1 MAGYRLAPKAARLRR
16 SPWQRRRLT
25 FPAPPAGQSVSVGTA
40 FETDT
45 AVALLYVPQSIAVGT
60 AMEADVAGSVPATG
74 TNAGQGGLVW
84 LWQVGIP
91 VQVVA
96 VGTARET
103 DVGVAVTVFS
113 SLQVITVGTAREA
126 DRAFALSGSPGS
138 VVVERRHRAYRYRR
152 RGGEW

>member
-16 SPWQRRRLT
+16 NPWQRRRVFLSR
-25 FPAPPAGQSVSVGTA
+25 AGSQTVSVGTA
-40 FETDT
+40 LETDVG
-45 AVALLYVPQSIAVGT
+45 VALLYVPQSIAVGT
-60 AMEADVAGSVPATG
+60 AMETDTAGGVPATG

-103 DVGVAVTVFS
+103 DAGVAVTVFS

-138 VVVERRHRAYRYRR
+138 VVVERRRRAYRYRR